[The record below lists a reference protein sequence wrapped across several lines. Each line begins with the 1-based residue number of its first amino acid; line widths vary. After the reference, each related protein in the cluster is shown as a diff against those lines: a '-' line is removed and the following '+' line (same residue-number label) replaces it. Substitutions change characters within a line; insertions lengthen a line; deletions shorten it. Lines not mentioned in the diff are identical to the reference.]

1 MGFARISPVG
11 GKIHKFSWFKIG
23 EFFRFNG
30 SIWVKY
36 SDRCAVNASGDIE
49 IQEFSSDA
57 ECENIEVELKVL

>member
-30 SIWVKY
+30 NIWVKY
-36 SDRCAVNASGDIE
+36 SDRCAINI
-49 IQEFSSDA
+49 SSNNDTQ
-57 ECENIEVELKVL
+57 

>member
-11 GKIHKFSWFKIG
+11 GKIYKFSWFKIG

-36 SDRCAVNASGDIE
+36 SDRCAINISSNNDT
-49 IQEFSSDA
+49 QEFSLDA
-57 ECENIEVELKVL
+57 NCENIEVELKVL